1 MLCGILYFFLK
12 NSSLKYLNF
21 MVIFIVYYTI
31 IIYSLIYNICID
43 YAFSTE
49 ISHLNEYAY
58 NTSDNIHYFDSV
70 RDAANP
76 GHNNPGPN
84 NTGPNNLIDSVRY
97 AANANND
104 DDNGPNNPGPN
115 YPGPNNLGPGNV
127 QPDNEGPSH

>member
-31 IIYSLIYNICID
+31 IIYSLIYNLCID

-84 NTGPNNLIDSVRY
+84 NKGPNNQ
-97 AANANND
+97 
-104 DDNGPNNPGPN
+104 GPNNQGHKK
-115 YPGPNNLGPGNV
+115 LI
-127 QPDNEGPSH
+127 DTDREAAKA